1 MARAEV
7 AIESRGVGERGT
19 GREGGGDWFGSSGRL
34 GSTED

>member
-19 GREGGGDWFGSSGRL
+19 GREGVGIGSGVRV
-34 GSTED
+34 D